1 MKQFECKSINDILET
16 RKVDRTAK
24 YKMVK
29 ASDEEMEELKKLK
42 KLKELKKLKKFK
54 DFFNTR
60 KPFYFI
66 EKVLD

>member
-29 ASDEEMEELKKLK
+29 ASDEEMEE
-42 KLKELKKLKKFK
+42 FK
-54 DFFNTR
+54 DFFDTS
-60 KPFYFI
+60 KPLYFI
-66 EKVLD
+66 ENVLD